1 MNFLAKDGFIN
12 TEEMVSL
19 AREIDKYAAKE
30 GLKGAEVYF
39 VSKAMPKYDSAK
51 AKKLGDAFTKK
62 RAQIIKTKKRMPAS
76 GSRVRMMVLLRNYK
90 GLEDTDFAKDFKAAL
105 KAIEQHNKVA
115 EKQASLLKKEAQKK
129 REAAAKEFDKNIKA
143 MQKLLEKAGVKK
155 VDIAIG
161 SSMMGKSMLVKLPN
175 GGVISI
181 GKADMERFKKAKDAK
196 DAEKETS
203 PAKNDEGKK
212 QSKDTKQE
220 KKVGKNTLK
229 SKTDVKRRAK

>member
-62 RAQIIKTKKRMPAS
+62 RSQVVKTKKRMPAS

-90 GLEDTDFAKDFKAAL
+90 GLEDTDFAEDFNAAL

-115 EKQASLLKKEAQKK
+115 EKQVASLKKEAQKK
-129 REAAAKEFDKNIKA
+129 REATAKEFDKNIKA
-143 MQKLLEKAGVKK
+143 MQELLEKAGVKK

-196 DAEKETS
+196 KETS
-203 PAKNDEGKK
+203 KPAKKDEGKK

-220 KKVGKNTLK
+220 KKKVGKNTLK
-229 SKTDVKRRAK
+229 SKTDVKRKAK

>member
-62 RAQIIKTKKRMPAS
+62 RAQVVKTKKRMPAS
-76 GSRVRMMVLLRNYK
+76 GSRVRMMVLLRNYR
-90 GLEDTDFAKDFKAAL
+90 GLEDTDFIKDFNAAL

-143 MQKLLEKAGVKK
+143 MQELLEKAGVKK

-196 DAEKETS
+196 KETS
-203 PAKNDEGKK
+203 KPAKKDEGKK

-220 KKVGKNTLK
+220 KKKVGKKDTLK
-229 SKTDVKRRAK
+229 SKTNVKRKAK